1 MPRRP
6 HRRRLRV
13 VLAVVAALLA
23 GLLLLAWA
31 SPETLLRAE
40 FARQRWLAGAEVV
53 QVQAAGHR
61 WSLLESG
68 QPGAGPTV
76 LLVHG
81 FAGSKENWLML
92 LPELPEDWHVLA
104 VDLPGWGES
113 ERRDDAA
120 YGPVAQ
126 ADRLAGFIATLPAPP
141 DLVVGHSMGGQI
153 SGLLAARHPD
163 KVPRL
168 ALVSAA
174 GVTFE
179 ENDFAAA
186 VLAGDNPFVVTDRA
200 GMHRFLGLVFEAP
213 PRVPWPFDE
222 AMARQRRADAG
233 FEAQALEAIG
243 RGPEALLLESL
254 LPDIQAPTLLLWC
267 DRDRV
272 IDPSA
277 AGTFAAGLR
286 DSRTIMLTGCGH
298 MPPMERPGELAAA
311 LVAFFDA
318 D

>member
-1 MPRRP
+1 MGRPR
-6 HRRRLRV
+6 RRRLRV
-13 VLAVVAALLA
+13 VLAAVAVLLA

-40 FARQRWLAGAEVV
+40 FARQRWLAGAGLV

-61 WSLLESG
+61 WSVLESG
-68 QPGAGPTV
+68 QPGSGPTV

-92 LPELPEDWHVLA
+92 MPELPKDWHVLA
-104 VDLPGWGES
+104 VDLPGWGDS
-113 ERRDDAA
+113 ERRADAD

-126 ADRLAGFIATLPAPP
+126 ADRLAEFIATLPAPP
-141 DLVVGHSMGGQI
+141 DLVVGHSMGGQV

-163 KVPRL
+163 TLRRL

-179 ENDFAAA
+179 ENGFATA

-200 GMHRFLGLVFEAP
+200 GVHRFLELVFEYP

-222 AMARQRRADAG
+222 AMARQRQADVD
-233 FEAQALEAIG
+233 FEAKVLDAIG
-243 RGPEALLLESL
+243 RGPESLLLESM
-254 LPDIQAPTLLLWC
+254 LPDIQAPVLLLWC

-277 AGTFAAGLR
+277 AATYAAGLR
-286 DSRTIMLTGCGH
+286 DSRTLILTGCGH
-298 MPPMERPGELAAA
+298 MPPMERPGEMADA
-311 LVAFFDA
+311 LVGFFDA

>member
-1 MPRRP
+1 MGRPR
-6 HRRRLRV
+6 RRRLRV
-13 VLAVVAALLA
+13 VLAAVAVLLA

-40 FARQRWLAGAEVV
+40 FARQRWLAGAGLV

-61 WSLLESG
+61 WSVLESG
-68 QPGAGPTV
+68 QPGSGPTV

-92 LPELPEDWHVLA
+92 MPELPKDWHVLA
-104 VDLPGWGES
+104 VDLPGWGDS
-113 ERRDDAA
+113 ERRADAD

-126 ADRLAGFIATLPAPP
+126 ADRLAEFIATLPAPP

-163 KVPRL
+163 TLRRL

-179 ENDFAAA
+179 ENGFATA

-200 GMHRFLGLVFEAP
+200 GVHRFLELVFEDP

-222 AMARQRRADAG
+222 AMARQRQADVD
-233 FEAQALEAIG
+233 FEAKVLDAIG
-243 RGPEALLLESL
+243 RGPESLLLESL
-254 LPDIQAPTLLLWC
+254 LPDIQAPVLLLWC

-277 AGTFAAGLR
+277 AATYAAGLR
-286 DSRTIMLTGCGH
+286 DSRTLTLTGCGH
-298 MPPMERPGELAAA
+298 MPPMERPGEMADA
-311 LVAFFDA
+311 LVGFLDA